1 LDSGDRFLAA
11 RRNPQ
16 SREAWTRLSDDALL
30 KVRLCDL
37 PLRLE
42 DSWVAGL
49 IEQVKRELLAK
60 GLRVNPHFWLS
71 EEWFSPQGVPGVAVP
86 FYLAHPRLIRLE
98 RHQMLEAEGATRK
111 SCLKLLR
118 HEVGH
123 AVEHAFRFHRR
134 RSWQKHFGRSSQP
147 YPEFYCPNPSS
158 RRYVLHLDYWYAQAH
173 PDEDFAE
180 TFAEWLTPRS
190 NWKSRYKGWPA
201 LKKLVYLDE
210 LMSEVADKK
219 PAFRSRARPE
229 HLPRLRQT
237 LGEYYAH
244 KHERFEGMDSH
255 VYDAD
260 LRRLFSA
267 SASQAS
273 PTAAAFLTRTR
284 VRIRHQVARCTGR
297 HEYAIDLV
305 LSEMIARCRKL
316 KLRAITPADELI
328 NDLAVLVSARSVEF
342 VYQRREWHAM

>member
-1 LDSGDRFLAA
+1 M
-11 RRNPQ
+11 
-16 SREAWTRLSDDALL
+16 
-30 KVRLCDL
+30 CDL
-37 PLRLE
+37 PVRLE
-42 DSWVAGL
+42 DSWVTDV
-49 IEQVKRELLAK
+49 IDRVKGELESR

-123 AVEHAFRFHRR
+123 AVEHAFRLHRR
-134 RSWQKHFGRSSQP
+134 RQWQKHFGRSSKP
-147 YPEFYCPNPSS
+147 YPDFYRPNPSS

-190 NWKSRYKGWPA
+190 RWKTRYKGWPA
-201 LKKLVYLDE
+201 LRKLEYVDQ
-210 LMSEVADKK
+210 LMKEVADTRA
-219 PAFRSRARPE
+219 PVLSRARPE

-244 KHERFEGMDSH
+244 KHERFEGMDSN

-260 LRRLFSA
+260 LSRLFSA
-267 SASQAS
+267 SAVRTA
-273 PTAAAFLTRTR
+273 PTAAAFLRR
-284 VRIRHQVARCTGR
+284 AQVRIRRQVARCTGR

-305 LSEMIARCRKL
+305 LREMIARCRKL
-316 KLRAITPADELI
+316 ELRAASPTDQLI
-328 NDLAVLVSARSVEF
+328 NDLAVLVAARSVEF